1 VIIPTK
7 VNFQYAEQCV
17 NNVLMLKAFVDSIK
31 PLWQALAGVGSGKL
45 QKIRQVFVERGC
57 GKRTPLQVFA
67 VLCAGELQWNCEV
80 DH

>member
-7 VNFQYAEQCV
+7 VNFHYAEQCI

-31 PLWQALAGVGSGKL
+31 PLWQALAGVGSGEL

-57 GKRTPLQVFA
+57 GKRTALQVFA
-67 VLCAGELQWNCEV
+67 ALCARELQ
-80 DH
+80 

>member
-1 VIIPTK
+1 MIIPTK
-7 VNFQYAEQCV
+7 VNFQYAEQCI

-31 PLWQALAGVGSGKL
+31 LLWQALEGAGSGEL

-57 GKRTPLQVFA
+57 RKRTPLQVFA
-67 VLCAGELQWNCEV
+67 ALCARELQQNCEV